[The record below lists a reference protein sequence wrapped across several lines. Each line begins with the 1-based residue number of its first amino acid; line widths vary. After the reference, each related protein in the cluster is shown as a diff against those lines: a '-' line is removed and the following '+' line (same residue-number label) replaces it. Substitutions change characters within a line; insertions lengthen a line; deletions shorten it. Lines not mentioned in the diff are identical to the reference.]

1 MALPV
6 FERNTQAI
14 EQAQE
19 SERAKA
25 AARENSVFIL
35 NPKPGKT
42 SFRVLPAWDE
52 RGVWYHQILEHS
64 FFLPNVPS
72 PFFCIEESQGRCP
85 ICEHGASLAAA
96 GQEEQAKRFR
106 AKNAYFLNT
115 IIFSDSTGK
124 NTIKNGVVPMQVG
137 VTVMKALWDLDID
150 VSSGYGDITNY
161 NTGFDISM
169 EKAGTGLQTKYT
181 VKAFPQRTDVIAR
194 LQQEG
199 INPEALSLHALDQ
212 LRPELSFD
220 DLSAQFEAVMNNSA
234 KPSAQPQPVASKQP
248 AKPGQ
253 TPAPAAVA
261 APVQKFASSGG
272 PTIGG
277 VKIAPPPM
285 PRGK

>member
-14 EQAQE
+14 EQAQQE
-19 SERAKA
+19 ERAKA
-25 AARENSVFIL
+25 EARENGVFIL

-52 RGVWYHQILEHS
+52 RGVWYHQVKEHN
-64 FFLPNVPS
+64 FFTGAPT
-72 PFFCIEESQGRCP
+72 PFLCIEDTQGRCP
-85 ICEHGASLAAA
+85 ICEYGASLAAA

-106 AKNAYFLNT
+106 AKTTYFLNT
-115 IIFSDSTGK
+115 LVFSDSSGK
-124 NTIKNGVVPMQVG
+124 NTIKSGVMAMQVG

-150 VSSGYGDITNY
+150 VSSGYGDITDY
-161 NTGFDISM
+161 NNGFDINM
-169 EKAGTGLQTKYT
+169 EKSGSGLQTKYT

-199 INPEALSLHALDQ
+199 IDPEALNLHALDQ
-212 LRPELSFD
+212 LREELSYE
-220 DLSAQFEAVMNNSA
+220 DLSEKFEAVMNNTA
-234 KPSAQPQPVASKQP
+234 KPSAQPQPVAKKQP

-253 TPAPAAVA
+253 TPAPAATP
-261 APVQKFASSGG
+261 APVQKFAPAGG

-285 PRGK
+285 PRTK